1 MSQKPTLRDV
11 ARAANA
17 GVSTVS
23 LALRDDPRIRPDTRR
38 HIQETAHR
46 LGYQTNALVAN
57 LMAQLRASRSE
68 GARPS
73 LALVN
78 VSPSGRDLED
88 LPTFRAWQ
96 QAVRDRAHALGY
108 DLAVY
113 RLQEAG
119 QSPAELQES
128 LQADGVR
135 GVILAGL
142 STGASLPHTYSLLW
156 ENYANVVLG
165 LRPITPPLHF
175 SCNDQYATAQECV
188 YRLSERGYQRP
199 GLVINPATDTVL
211 EERFTSGFR
220 AAQGRLMMG
229 SSVPIHPFQPDREED
244 FRRWM
249 DREQP
254 DVLVTLH
261 EEVRDWADHLGLR
274 VPQDIGLAHLDCT
287 QGGSGN
293 WSGMDQNSHTVG
305 VSAVDTVIGQI
316 HRHETGVPTW
326 AKCVLNASSWVEG
339 ETTRP
344 LPARAYPLPGS
355 LRHQGGAPMR
365 VPVDEHVP
373 MQAGRAP
380 V

>member
-38 HIQETAHR
+38 HIQEVAGR

-78 VSPSGRDLED
+78 VSPSGREIEQ
-88 LPTFRAWQ
+88 LPTFQAWQ
-96 QAVRDRAHALGY
+96 QSVRDRAHALGY

-113 RLQEAG
+113 RLQESG
-119 QSPAELQES
+119 QTPADLMEA

-142 STGASLPHTYSLLW
+142 STGSSLPHAYSGLW
-156 ENYANVVLG
+156 ESYANVVLG

-188 YRLSERGYQRP
+188 YRLAERGYKRP

-220 AAQGRLMMG
+220 AAQSRMMSGQG
-229 SSVPIHPFQPDREED
+229 SPIPIHPFQPDGQD
-244 FRRWM
+244 SFLGWV
-249 DREQP
+249 DRECP
-254 DVLVTLH
+254 DVLLTLH
-261 EEVRDWADHLGLR
+261 EEIRDWVGRIGLR
-274 VPQDIGLAHLDCT
+274 VPEDIGLAHLDCT
-287 QGGSGN
+287 RDEHGD
-293 WSGMDQNSHTVG
+293 WSGMDQNSPSVG
-305 VSAVDTVIGQI
+305 VSGVDTVIGQI
-316 HRHETGVPTW
+316 HRNEVGVPTW
-326 AKCVLNASSWVEG
+326 AKCVLTASSWVDG
-339 ETTRP
+339 GTTRKLP
-344 LPARAYPLPGS
+344 GTHFQLPGNIRVQNVPARRVAP
-355 LRHQGGAPMR
+355 QEQAMAAGG
-365 VPVDEHVP
+365 
-373 MQAGRAP
+373 
-380 V
+380 